1 MSVCETGRSANHSSY
16 HLVPP
21 CGVKAIARPDVRLRA
36 AQQCSILM
44 MDWLGCKTG
53 EATGHRRS
61 AKCGVDLINETWRD
75 PMSAFLF
82 GPGGET
88 AWAGHQA
95 GG

>member
-1 MSVCETGRSANHSSY
+1 MV
-16 HLVPP
+16 
-21 CGVKAIARPDVRLRA
+21 
-36 AQQCSILM
+36 
-44 MDWLGCKTG
+44 DWLGDKTG

-88 AWAGHQA
+88 ARAGHQA